1 MKLGNVN
8 NRIVKLTFSQCSE
21 KILLMDTCPSTDYL
35 EVYWFHNLSDDS
47 NELVQLTPP
56 YKVLFGD
63 MKENLYVRK
72 CHRNIKR
79 LE

>member
-35 EVYWFHNLSDDS
+35 EVY
-47 NELVQLTPP
+47 
-56 YKVLFGD
+56 
-63 MKENLYVRK
+63 
-72 CHRNIKR
+72 
-79 LE
+79 